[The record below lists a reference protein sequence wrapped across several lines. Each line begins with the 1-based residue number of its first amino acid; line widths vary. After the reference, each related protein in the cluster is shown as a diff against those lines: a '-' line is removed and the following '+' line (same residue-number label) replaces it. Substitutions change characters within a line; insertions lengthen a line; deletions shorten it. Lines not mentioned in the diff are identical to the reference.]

1 MTDMYMPNFPSD
13 MGYGQNDLLAYLIAG
28 AGGADST
35 DAGRALR
42 LMMDP
47 NFAALA
53 GFFDPMQLQPQF
65 EPQQFVPQYGKIVN
79 SYLNDSDPLIATV
92 AGKLVSGE
100 YTPYAAQQALLNDGT
115 FMGTSEDAKDLVDSI
130 WKDYQSMQ
138 QEEADFQQGEAK
150 RRSEADANDPF
161 RKAGLPSVFD
171 RYSAGIDP
179 TTGEF
184 VVNAPLSAATQSKF
198 DRSTADYEAA
208 VKELAAYKAKNK
220 GYLTPDEMAGVR
232 AAQRS
237 GDPRPKAEASPR
249 NGLTEQ
255 AYKQWIQNLRN
266 DKDLA
271 FQADY
276 FDEAWSRAG
285 GDGVLTWEELIG
297 GTPSSGGNGWT
308 ALVTPSDSNDDSEGT
323 FSPSD
328 NAKKVWQSV
337 LEKQASGGTSNAGV
351 RDAIQGQYTFYT
363 DKPATSASEK
373 MWNDKV
379 GTPWLKLKRAE
390 RQKGRSQAMAQA
402 EADVMN
408 QLGRTPLNDALRQ
421 RMAFVSMLLGGQ
433 GQ

>member
-1 MTDMYMPNFPSD
+1 MYMQNYPSD
-13 MGYGQNDLLAYLIAG
+13 MGYGQNDLLAYLIAA

-79 SYLNDSDPLIATV
+79 AYLNDSDPLIATV

-100 YTPYAAQQALLNDGT
+100 YTPYAAQQALLNDET
-115 FMGTSEDAKDLVDSI
+115 FTGTSEDAKDLVDSI

-150 RRSEADANDPF
+150 RRSEGDANDPF
-161 RKAGLPSVFD
+161 RQAGLPSMFE
-171 RYSAGIDP
+171 RYQTGVDP
-179 TTGEF
+179 TTGEW
-184 VVNAPLSAATQSKF
+184 NTTLPLSDATEQMLSGNTSAF
-198 DRSTADYEAA
+198 EAA
-208 VKELAAYKAKNK
+208 LKRFNDYRKSNPS
-220 GYLTPDEMAGVR
+220 YLSPDEMAGVR
-232 AAQRS
+232 AAQRA
-237 GDPRPKAEASPR
+237 GDPRPKAEPRPR

-266 DKDLA
+266 DESLA
-271 FQADY
+271 WQADS

-285 GDGVLTWEELIG
+285 GDGVLTWDELIK
-297 GTPSSGGNGWT
+297 
-308 ALVTPSDSNDDSEGT
+308 SDGDGT

-337 LEKQASGGTSNAGV
+337 LERQASGGTSNAGV
-351 RDAIQGQYTFYT
+351 RDAIQGQYTFFT
-363 DKPATSASEK
+363 DKKDAKGKLS
-373 MWNDKV
+373 
-379 GTPWLKLKRAE
+379 GPWVDMKRAE
-390 RQKGRSQAMAQA
+390 Q
-402 EADVMN
+402 
-408 QLGRTPLNDALRQ
+408 QLGRARGRARGEQLLADSRRRTPLNDALRQ

-433 GQ
+433 DQ